1 MNKKTKRLI
10 MLNAPY
16 VLIGLLATNL
26 GEAWRLAI
34 GSNATEKVQA
44 LVQTIPQALSN
55 PLPSLHPFDLM
66 IGAVGAGVLRLAVYL
81 KGKNAKKF
89 RTGSEYGSAKWGTS
103 QDIEPFMDPDFKE
116 NVILTKT
123 ERLMMSGRPSNPK
136 YARNKNVLVVGG
148 SGSGKTRFFLLP
160 NLLQMHSSYVVTD
173 PNGPVVIDVKN
184 AYTHDNPML
193 NSVQHPKEISLKEGE
208 TKMLYW
214 IYWEGHQHDSYRIK
228 ITVKA
233 NYYR

>member
-1 MNKKTKRLI
+1 VSTIIKRYLLNKNNKTKRKNIIVFLLLFI
-10 MLNAPY
+10 FVVSAFVAYVMHSLKEYTLNNTW
-16 VLIGLLATNL
+16 V
-26 GEAWRLAI
+26 
-34 GSNATEKVQA
+34 
-44 LVQTIPQALSN
+44 
-55 PLPSLHPFDLM
+55 DLD
-66 IGAVGAGVLRLAVYL
+66 VEVY
-81 KGKNAKKF
+81 
-89 RTGSEYGSAKWGTS
+89 TDSQGTS
-103 QDIEPFMDPDFKE
+103 GSRIEKQKE
-116 NVILTKT
+116 MTGLMAGDVI
-123 ERLMMSGRPSNPK
+123 PI
-136 YARNKNVLVVGG
+136 VGG
-148 SGSGKTRFFLLP
+148 LDFEIIEI
-160 NLLQMHSSYVVTD
+160 H